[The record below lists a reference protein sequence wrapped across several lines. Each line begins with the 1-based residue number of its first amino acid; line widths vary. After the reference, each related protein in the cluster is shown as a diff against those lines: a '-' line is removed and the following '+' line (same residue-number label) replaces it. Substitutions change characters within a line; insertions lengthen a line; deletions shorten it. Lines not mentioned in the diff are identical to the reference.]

1 VNADELAV
9 RIREHVPDVLAARGE
24 VTAIV
29 ERDGLLDALV
39 WLRDQPDL
47 GFDFLSSVTATHWP
61 DADPAFWVDYELRSM
76 THRHRARVKVGLRAG
91 DEHVPSVVSVHPT
104 ANWHERE
111 TFDFYGIVFDGHPG
125 LTRILLPDDWD
136 GHPLRKDEPLGGVE
150 TWFRGARMPP
160 IDERG
165 MA

>member
-1 VNADELAV
+1 VKVDELARRV
-9 RIREHVPDVLAARGE
+9 GERVPDVLVAREE

-29 ERDGLLDALV
+29 EREELLDTLG

-47 GFDFLSSVTATHWP
+47 AFDFLSSLAATHWP
-61 DADPAFWVDYELRSM
+61 GTDPAFWLDYELRSIAL
-76 THRHRARVKVGLRAG
+76 RHRLRVKVGIRDG
-91 DEHVPSVVSVHPT
+91 DQHVPSLTALFPT

-111 TFDFYGIVFDGHPG
+111 TFDFYGIVFDGHPD
-125 LTRILLPDDWD
+125 LTRILMPDDWD
-136 GHPLRKDEPLGGVE
+136 GFPLRKDESLGGVP
-150 TWFRGARMPP
+150 TWFRGATMPP